1 MTKRVVL
8 FGRGSTFFK
17 TAREYIAGYDG
28 GSIELAVSEPVSDLT
43 DAVVQNNI
51 DAIVSP
57 GNSFGFLNG
66 GFDKVIADFYGKL
79 SLKTPDQVS
88 KDFQHE
94 LFEQVGGY
102 NPPGSAIVVDMN
114 NLLNVSSTK
123 LPKLV
128 HVSTMSMPEKVDA
141 KDPVIFN
148 CLWNLFT
155 CVKKDEDISNVLLT
169 GLGTGTGGVSL
180 TSFLTQLLKVASTH
194 GYIQD
199 ITWKDAKDVDKS
211 IKDAIQGRS

>member
-8 FGRGSTFFK
+8 FGRGSSFFK
-17 TAREYIAGYDG
+17 KTKEFIEGYRG
-28 GSIELAVSEPVSDLT
+28 TVELSVSEPVADLT

-79 SLKTPDQVS
+79 SQKSPEQVS
-88 KDFQHE
+88 KDFQRE

-114 NLLNVSSTK
+114 NVLNVSSRR
-123 LPKLV
+123 LPKLI
-128 HVSTMSMPEKVDA
+128 HLSTMSMPEKIGTR
-141 KDPVIFN
+141 DPVVFN
-148 CLWNLFT
+148 CLWNLVT
-155 CVKKDEDISNVLLT
+155 CVKKDDDISTVLLT
-169 GLGTGTGGVSL
+169 GLGTGTGCVSL
-180 TSFLTQLLKVASTH
+180 TAFLTQLLKVGSMH
-194 GYIQD
+194 GAIQD
-199 ITWKDAKDVDKS
+199 ISWEDAKEYNKS
-211 IKDAIQGRS
+211 IKDAIQGRT

>member
-8 FGRGSTFFK
+8 FGRGSHFFK
-17 TAREYIAGYDG
+17 TAGEFIAEYSG
-28 GSIELAVSEPVSDLT
+28 GSVELSVSEPVSELA

-57 GNSFGFLNG
+57 GNSFGFLTG
-66 GFDKVIADFYGKL
+66 GFDKVIADYYGHL
-79 SLKTPDQVS
+79 SSTSPEQVS
-88 KDFQHE
+88 KDFQRE
-94 LFEQVGGY
+94 LCEQVGGY

-114 NLLNVSSTK
+114 NALNVSGTT

-128 HVSTMSMPEKVDA
+128 HVSTMGMPEKIA
-141 KDPVIFN
+141 TKDPVIFN

-155 CVKKDEDISNVLLT
+155 CVKKDNDISSVLLT

-180 TSFLTQLLKVASTH
+180 TSFLNQLLKVASLH
-194 GYIQD
+194 GSIQN
-199 ITWKDAKDVDKS
+199 ITWKDAKDYNKS
-211 IKDAIQGRS
+211 IKDSIQGRS